1 MKGIKMNDEK
11 VYELIK
17 ELTMLFKL
25 LNRKISHKVKDN
37 KVNIASIMILQQ
49 VKEGQHKALTEIAE
63 NLGLPNSTTS
73 VLVDKLVKQGILNRV
88 RDEEDRR
95 KVIIYATEK
104 AALEEQRIR
113 EQHIEHL
120 KKLISPSNDEETE
133 TILKGLE
140 VLIKVIERGE
150 KNN

>member
-1 MKGIKMNDEK
+1 MSNEK

-17 ELTMLFKL
+17 ELNMLFKL
-25 LNRKISHKVKDN
+25 LNRKISYKMNCK
-37 KVNIASIMILQQ
+37 KINIASIMILHQ
-49 VKEGQHKALTEIAE
+49 VAQGEKKALTEIAE

-95 KVIIYATEK
+95 KVLIYATEK
-104 AALEEQRIR
+104 AAEEEKKFS
-113 EQHIEHL
+113 EQHMEYL
-120 KKLISPSNDEETE
+120 KELINPSSDEETE

-140 VLIKVIERGE
+140 VLIKVIEKGDR
-150 KNN
+150 

>member
-1 MKGIKMNDEK
+1 MNNEK
-11 VYELIK
+11 VYELIT
-17 ELTMLFKL
+17 ELIMLFKL
-25 LNRKISHKVKDN
+25 LNRKMSHKLKDN

-49 VKEGQHKALTEIAE
+49 VREGQHKTLTEIAE

-104 AALEEQRIR
+104 AAVEQQRIS
-113 EQHIEHL
+113 EQHIEYL
-120 KKLISPSNDEETE
+120 KGLINPSNDEETE
-133 TILKGLE
+133 TILKGLG
-140 VLIKVIERGE
+140 VLVKVIERGE